1 MVNQLWNL
9 KFKFERKKMKS
20 LTDFLQSWLPNSTF
34 KESSFLESGFLWRN
48 LFSTDQKKY
57 FPAMWIFH
65 WTYRFQSRA
74 VFPSWRLSFPKL
86 FEMKQRTISTK
97 VLWQGGDMTSY
108 DTWIILRELW
118 QIFKFN
124 RCKMKRYQYFYGD
137 VTNIQVHLVQN
148 IRT

>member
-1 MVNQLWNL
+1 MDNHQWNL

-74 VFPSWRLSFPKL
+74 VFPSWRLSFPKTLWTETAHTNSTFRSFDREVTWHHLIPEFYLL
-86 FEMKQRTISTK
+86 FLGSFDEYSRKICAK
-97 VLWQGGDMTSY
+97 
-108 DTWIILRELW
+108 
-118 QIFKFN
+118 
-124 RCKMKRYQYFYGD
+124 
-137 VTNIQVHLVQN
+137 
-148 IRT
+148 